1 MLKQILS
8 NSSLFFSISQDLV
21 DREEELEI
29 QDEKLSDQRDDLRM
43 KGTNMNPFP
52 LSLQTHVTI

>member
-1 MLKQILS
+1 MLKQIPS